1 MRKNSGTDTS
11 GAAAPVPRYRGML
24 SQERNKQETAAAST
38 PKQKKMISDKKAG
51 FELAITGSGS
61 SAKQSSTS
69 KGTV

>member
-11 GAAAPVPRYRGML
+11 NAAAPVPRYRGML
-24 SQERNKQETAAAST
+24 SQERKQDSTAST
-38 PKQKKMISDKKAG
+38 PKQKKTISDKKAG

-61 SAKQSSTS
+61 SAKQGSTS